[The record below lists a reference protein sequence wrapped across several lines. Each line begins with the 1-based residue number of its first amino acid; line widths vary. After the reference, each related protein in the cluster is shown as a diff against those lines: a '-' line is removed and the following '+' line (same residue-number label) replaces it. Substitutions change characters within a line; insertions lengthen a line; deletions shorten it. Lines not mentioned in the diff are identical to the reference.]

1 MSMPSILCWLN
12 LKLSLTVRFIKL
24 RSTAIFIVFLA
35 IAKPILGLPKS
46 LRVANSVKYRSEDFT
61 GLEKT
66 FLNSAAFFNLDCEGK
81 LWLMPVTPPSAW
93 IFLWHAL
100 RSALFGHRQLPF
112 FHGNRG
118 FWRVLV
124 YWVGMFFSF

>member
-1 MSMPSILCWLN
+1 MSMPTILCWHN

-24 RSTAIFIVFLA
+24 RSTAFFIVFLA

-46 LRVANSVKYRSEDFT
+46 LGVANSVKYRSVDFT

-66 FLNSAAFFNLDCEGK
+66 FLNSAAFFNLDCGGK
-81 LWLMPVTPPSAW
+81 LWPVPVTPPSA
-93 IFLWHAL
+93 LLYLLRAL
-100 RSALFGHRQLPF
+100 RSTLFGHRLMPF

-118 FWRVLV
+118 FWRV
-124 YWVGMFFSF
+124 